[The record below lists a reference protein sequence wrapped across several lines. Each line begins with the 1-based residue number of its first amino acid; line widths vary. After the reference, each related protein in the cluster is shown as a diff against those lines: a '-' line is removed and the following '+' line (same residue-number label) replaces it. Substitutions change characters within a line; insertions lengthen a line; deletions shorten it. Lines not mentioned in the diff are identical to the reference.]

1 MTDDDMMAT
10 LARVGAIITDSHVVY
25 TSGRHGT
32 AYVNK
37 DALYLHPT
45 ATAQL
50 CAQMAASY
58 DPATV
63 DVVAGPTVGGVIL
76 AQWVA
81 WHLSQRDPAHEVLAV
96 YAEED
101 GTGEA
106 KQRVFRRGY
115 DQQVVG
121 KRVVVVEDIVTT
133 GGSARLVIDAVRALG
148 GDVVGLSVLCNR
160 SGQAGDAL
168 FDVPL
173 HALTTIPLESWA
185 AEECPLCAA
194 GVPVNTSVGK
204 GAAFVAK
211 QRAEGRV

>member
-1 MTDDDMMAT
+1 MTDAEMMAT
-10 LARVGAIITDSHVVY
+10 LARVGAIITNSHVVY

-45 ATAQL
+45 ATAAL

-58 DPATV
+58 DPAMV

-81 WHLSQRDPAHEVLAV
+81 WHLSQRDPTHEVLAV
-96 YAEED
+96 YAEEASE
-101 GTGEA
+101 GET
-106 KQRVFRRGY
+106 KRRIFRRGY
-115 DQQVVG
+115 DQQVAG
-121 KRVVVVEDIVTT
+121 KRVIVVEDIVTT

-148 GDVVGLSVLCNR
+148 GTVVGLSVLCNR
-160 SGQAGDAL
+160 SGQPPKEL

-173 HALTTIPLESWA
+173 HALTTIPLDSWA
-185 AEECPLCAA
+185 ADECPMCAA
-194 GVPVNTSVGK
+194 RLPINTTVGK
-204 GAAFVAK
+204 GATFVAGSS
-211 QRAEGRV
+211 R